1 MLIAGR
7 DYVEM
12 EYELKETLESINGEA
27 RETLKPYD
35 LQIEALEEEI
45 RSLKREK
52 NKVQQSFREK
62 KKKEQEKLYEPA
74 REYFLNHIWEM
85 YRYDIYVDFE
95 LDVIEKTIDG
105 WVNKY
110 SRDEIQTALDMSFEK
125 YYEKYGDGDGVKAF
139 EYVTRIAFNR
149 KHKFWVIPRECLS
162 WLYQNERLNV
172 RHVAELIDRPV
183 EKLKRLKSEEFLY
196 GRPIQG
202 AVELKEIGSLI
213 IKLVEEYKESDEESF
228 RDFMENRGCN

>member
-1 MLIAGR
+1 MLIAGK
-7 DYVEM
+7 DYIER
-12 EYELKETLESINGEA
+12 ENELKKTLESINEEA
-27 RETLKPYD
+27 REVLKPYD

-74 REYFLNHIWEM
+74 RDYFLNHIWEM
-85 YRYDIYVDFE
+85 YRYDIYLDFE
-95 LDVIEKTIDG
+95 TDEIDKTIDR

-125 YYEKYGDGDGVKAF
+125 YYEKDGDGVKAF
-139 EYVTRIAFNR
+139 EYVARIAFNR
-149 KHKFWVIPRECLS
+149 KNKFWIVPRECLS

-172 RHVAELIDRPV
+172 RHVAELIDVPV
-183 EKLKRLKSEEFLY
+183 EKMKRLKSEEFLY

-213 IKLVEEYKESDEESF
+213 IKLVEEYKKSDAQSF
-228 RDFMENRGCN
+228 RDFMEN

>member
-1 MLIAGR
+1 MIIVGK
-7 DYVEM
+7 DYIER
-12 EYELKETLESINGEA
+12 EEEIRETLESINEEA
-27 RETLKPYD
+27 REHKKFYD

-52 NKVQQSFREK
+52 NKVQQSFRDK

-74 REYFLNHIWEM
+74 RDYFLNHIWEM

-95 LDVIEKTIDG
+95 MDEIYKTIDG
-105 WVNKY
+105 WVDRY
-110 SRDEIQTALDMSFEK
+110 SREEIQTALDMSFEQ
-125 YYEKYGDGDGVKAF
+125 YYDYEEGEGGAKAF

-149 KHKFWVIPRECLS
+149 QAKFWVIPRECLS

-183 EKLKRLKSEEFLY
+183 EKLKRLKNEEFLY

-213 IKLVEEYKESDEESF
+213 VKSVGDYKESGEESF
-228 RDFMENRGCN
+228 RDFMEN